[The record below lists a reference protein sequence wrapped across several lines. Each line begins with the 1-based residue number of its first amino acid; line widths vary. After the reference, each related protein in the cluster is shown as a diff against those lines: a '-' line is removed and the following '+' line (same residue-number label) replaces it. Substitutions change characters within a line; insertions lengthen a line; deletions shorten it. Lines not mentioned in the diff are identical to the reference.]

1 MDLSTRILER
11 LEFLGISQSELARR
25 AQIPQ
30 STVNSLVKR
39 PRRSS
44 PHLVRI
50 AQQLRTTPA
59 YLMGETD
66 DPDSEFTEEPL
77 TAEEREW
84 VEMLRGIAPRDRA
97 AALQLVRTIS
107 QSAQSP
113 MLQGRQHEFT
123 PQPPKGDRL

>member
-1 MDLSTRILER
+1 M
-11 LEFLGISQSELARR
+11 
-25 AQIPQ
+25 
-30 STVNSLVKR
+30 NSLVKR

-50 AQQLRTTPA
+50 AHQLQTTPA

-66 DPDSEFTEEPL
+66 DPDSEFTTEPL

-84 VEMLRGIAPRDRA
+84 IEMLRGIAPKDRA

-107 QSAQSP
+107 QSAASP
-113 MLQGRQHEFT
+113 AVNNE
-123 PQPPKGDRL
+123 RLAFRR